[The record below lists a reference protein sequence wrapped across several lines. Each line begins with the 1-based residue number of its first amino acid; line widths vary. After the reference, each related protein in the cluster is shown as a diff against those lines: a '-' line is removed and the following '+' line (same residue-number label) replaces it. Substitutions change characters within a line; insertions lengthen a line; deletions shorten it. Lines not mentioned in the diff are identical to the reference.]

1 MLLVKDQWRCRSS
14 IIVFHIFYSVWVDTQ
29 SRQKNGPDSFLFL
42 VYFGALTDPLTQK
55 ILSAQINRRTS
66 VLFRRYRVFIRR
78 SASILLSRL
87 KIIPQFICGSK
98 LETKFKEA
106 FYHNSPIGGLWSILG
121 LEYRIKSPPTANGDP
136 QAANWGLEYIE
147 IAAIGSSF
155 WVENKSSSYLR
166 IPKSQKVGCLMH
178 MQRRQEEQIL
188 LI

>member
-42 VYFGALTDPLTQK
+42 VYLGSLTDPLTQK

-66 VLFRRYRVFIRR
+66 VLFRRHRVFIRR
-78 SASILLSRL
+78 SASVWHKGL
-87 KIIPQFICGSK
+87 KITPQFICDSK
-98 LETKFKEA
+98 LETKLLGA
-106 FYHNSPIGGLWSILG
+106 LHHNSQTGGLWSILG

-136 QAANWGLEYIE
+136 QAAIWGLEYIE

-155 WVENKSSSYLR
+155 WFSKAKKKYA
-166 IPKSQKVGCLMH
+166 
-178 MQRRQEEQIL
+178 
-188 LI
+188 